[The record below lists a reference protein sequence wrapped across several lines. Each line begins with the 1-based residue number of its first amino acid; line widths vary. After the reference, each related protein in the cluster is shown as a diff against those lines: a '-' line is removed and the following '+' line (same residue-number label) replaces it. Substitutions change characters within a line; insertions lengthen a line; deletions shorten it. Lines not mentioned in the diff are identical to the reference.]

1 MPTAPIFPPPIRVT
15 SAARGAKPLDECDDG
30 DMTRLPRPFAVLAL
44 ALFGGVAALTAG
56 CSGQNPYQ
64 ASESANSVSVVA
76 GEAPAVGSEGN
87 VFTPVDANVSSC
99 VGTMERG
106 DCGSKSKGGWRMY
119 LTFAVLMSG
128 MGFIGWRIARS
139 IRQRDAVVNSP
150 KADDPLN
157 V

>member
-1 MPTAPIFPPPIRVT
+1 
-15 SAARGAKPLDECDDG
+15 
-30 DMTRLPRPFAVLAL
+30 MTRLSRPFAVLAFVL
-44 ALFGGVAALTAG
+44 LGGVAAVVAG

-64 ASESANSVSVVA
+64 ASESANSVSLDS
-76 GEAPAVGSEGN
+76 GSAPAVGSEGN
-87 VFTPVDANVSSC
+87 VFTPEDANVSSC
-99 VGTMERG
+99 VGTMERP

-139 IRQRDAVVNSP
+139 IRQRDAVMNAP

>member
-1 MPTAPIFPPPIRVT
+1 
-15 SAARGAKPLDECDDG
+15 
-30 DMTRLPRPFAVLAL
+30 MTRLPRPFAVLAF
-44 ALFGGVAALTAG
+44 ALVGGGAAVVAG

-64 ASESANSVSVVA
+64 ASDSANSVSSGVSVEA
-76 GEAPAVGSEGN
+76 GDAPAPASEIN
-87 VFTPVDANVSSC
+87 VFTPEDANVSSC
-99 VGTMERG
+99 VGTMERP

-139 IRQRDAVVNSP
+139 VRQRDAVLNAP

>member
-1 MPTAPIFPPPIRVT
+1 
-15 SAARGAKPLDECDDG
+15 
-30 DMTRLPRPFAVLAL
+30 MTRLPRPFAVLAF
-44 ALFGGVAALTAG
+44 ALLGGGAALIAG

-64 ASESANSVSVVA
+64 ASDSANSVSVAA
-76 GEAPAVGSEGN
+76 GDAPAPTAEIN
-87 VFTPVDANVSSC
+87 VFTPEDANVSSC
-99 VGTMERG
+99 VGTMERP

-119 LTFAVLMSG
+119 VTFAVLMSG

-139 IRQRDAVVNSP
+139 VRARDAVVNAP

>member
-1 MPTAPIFPPPIRVT
+1 
-15 SAARGAKPLDECDDG
+15 
-30 DMTRLPRPFAVLAL
+30 MTWLPRPFAVLAF
-44 ALFGGVAALTAG
+44 ALLGGGAALIAG

-64 ASESANSVSVVA
+64 ASESANSVSLEA
-76 GEAPAVGSEGN
+76 GDAPAPATEIN
-87 VFTPVDANVSSC
+87 VFTPENANVSSC
-99 VGTMERG
+99 VGTMERP

-139 IRQRDAVVNSP
+139 IRQRDAVMNAP
-150 KADDPLN
+150 KVDDQLN

>member
-1 MPTAPIFPPPIRVT
+1 
-15 SAARGAKPLDECDDG
+15 
-30 DMTRLPRPFAVLAL
+30 MTRLPRPFAVLAFVL
-44 ALFGGVAALTAG
+44 MASAALLAG
-56 CSGQNPYQ
+56 CSGENPYQ
-64 ASESANSVSVVA
+64 ASESANSVSLEA
-76 GEAPAVGSEGN
+76 GEAPAPATEIN
-87 VFTPVDANVSSC
+87 VFTPEDANVSSC
-99 VGTMERG
+99 VGTMERP

-139 IRQRDAVVNSP
+139 IRQRDAVMNTP

>member
-1 MPTAPIFPPPIRVT
+1 M
-15 SAARGAKPLDECDDG
+15 S
-30 DMTRLPRPFAVLAL
+30 RLPRPFAVLAL
-44 ALFGGVAALTAG
+44 ALFGGFAVFAAG

-64 ASESANSVSVVA
+64 ASESANSVSLNSAGASAVA
-76 GEAPAVGSEGN
+76 SEGN

-106 DCGSKSKGGWRMY
+106 DCGSKAKGGWRMY

-139 IRQRDAVVNSP
+139 IRQRDAIVNAP